1 MFWYIADTLGQKN
14 IDFTICIIFLVG
26 SSRILKFK
34 TQNLYEVCIKIR
46 SLFLL
51 KKTPFCLIAAWS
63 LHLHIL
69 SRLKFVEKVT
79 RNCDEKVESFA
90 VWLKKCDIFFLPNE
104 ILEVSVILYLCFI

>member
-34 TQNLYEVCIKIR
+34 TQNLYEVCTNLIKIR

-51 KKTPFCLIAAWS
+51 KKKTILLDCC
-63 LHLHIL
+63 IL

-90 VWLKKCDIFFLPNE
+90 V
-104 ILEVSVILYLCFI
+104 